1 MTGISELADAAG
13 RVAGLALAFGRID
26 RACATHP
33 DGTPESDSDHTVMLA
48 WLAPALVAV
57 TAPWLDAGLV
67 AQFAIVHDAVEVFA
81 GDTPTLRI
89 DAAGRRAKAAREEQ
103 ARLRWHAELDGT
115 LGWLPAMISRYEA
128 QREPEARFTRAV
140 DKCLPLF
147 VHLACGCAD
156 LRAYGVTAAELKGII
171 AQERDM
177 IAAYAGDF
185 PWLLELRDELAAR
198 AVAVLEELEARAS
211 DGEAGS

>member
-1 MTGISELADAAG
+1 MTEIPELADAAG
-13 RVAGLALAFGRID
+13 RVAELALAFGRID

-48 WLAPALVAV
+48 WLAPALVPV
-57 TAPWLDAGLV
+57 VAPWLDAGLV
-67 AQFAIVHDAVEVFA
+67 AQFAPVHDAVEVFA

-89 DAAGRRAKAAREEQ
+89 DAAGRKAKAAREEQ
-103 ARLRWHAELDGT
+103 ARQRWHAELDGT

-128 QREPEARFTRAV
+128 QQEPEARFTRAV
-140 DKCLPLF
+140 DKCCPTL

-156 LRAYGVTAAELKGII
+156 LRAHGFSAAELKGIF
-171 AQERDM
+171 ARDRPM

-185 PWLLELRDELAAR
+185 PRLLELWDELAAR
-198 AVAVLEELEARAS
+198 VVAVLEDLEARANE
-211 DGEAGS
+211 GEAGS